1 MKTFLIIMTVVCIAT
16 FMGLVV
22 AAIAAKLHQYS
33 GNRAKFRFSLAFMD
47 ITFFFLCISALA
59 VFDGGKHLAFAHLTQ
74 FLLSLYLIFYR
85 SNKWERKA

>member
-1 MKTFLIIMTVVCIAT
+1 MTVVCIAT

-59 VFDGGKHLAFAHLTQ
+59 VFDGGKYLAFAHLTQ

>member
-47 ITFFFLCISALA
+47 ITFFFY
-59 VFDGGKHLAFAHLTQ
+59 VF
-74 FLLSLYLIFYR
+74 
-85 SNKWERKA
+85 

>member
-1 MKTFLIIMTVVCIAT
+1 MKMFLIIMTVVCIAT

-59 VFDGGKHLAFAHLTQ
+59 VFDGGKYLAFAHLTQ

>member
-16 FMGLVV
+16 FLGLVM
-22 AAIAAKLHQYS
+22 AALAAKLHQYS
-33 GNRAKFRFSLAFMD
+33 GSLAKFRFSLAFMD

-59 VFDGGKHLAFAHLTQ
+59 VFDGGKYLAFAHLTQ

-85 SNKWERKA
+85 SNKWERS

>member
-1 MKTFLIIMTVVCIAT
+1 MKTFLIIMTVVCVAT
-16 FMGLVV
+16 FLGLVM
-22 AAIAAKLHQYS
+22 AALAAKLHQHS
-33 GNRAKFRFSLAFMD
+33 GNRTKFRFSLAFMD

-59 VFDGGKHLAFAHLTQ
+59 VFDGGKYLAFAHLTQ

>member
-1 MKTFLIIMTVVCIAT
+1 MKTFLSIMVLICIST
-16 FMGLVV
+16 FLGLVV

-33 GNRAKFRFSLAFMD
+33 GSLAKFRFSLAFMD

-59 VFDGGKHLAFAHLTQ
+59 VFDGGKYLAFAHLTQ

>member
-16 FMGLVV
+16 FLGLVM
-22 AAIAAKLHQYS
+22 AALAAKLHQYS
-33 GNRAKFRFSLAFMD
+33 GSLAKFRFSLASMD

-59 VFDGGKHLAFAHLTQ
+59 VFDGGKYLAFAHLTQ

-85 SNKWERKA
+85 SNKWERSQ

>member
-1 MKTFLIIMTVVCIAT
+1 MKTFLIIMTVVCVAT
-16 FMGLVV
+16 FLGLVM

-33 GNRAKFRFSLAFMD
+33 GSLAKFRFSLAFMD

-59 VFDGGKHLAFAHLTQ
+59 VFDGGKYLAFAHLTQ

>member
-47 ITFFFLCISALA
+47 ITSFFLCISALA
-59 VFDGGKHLAFAHLTQ
+59 VFDGGKYLAFAHLTQ

>member
-1 MKTFLIIMTVVCIAT
+1 IIMTVVCIAT

-59 VFDGGKHLAFAHLTQ
+59 VFDGGKYLAFAHLTQ

>member
-1 MKTFLIIMTVVCIAT
+1 MTVVCIAT

-22 AAIAAKLHQYS
+22 AALAAKLHQFS

-59 VFDGGKHLAFAHLTQ
+59 VFDGGKYLAFAHLTQ

-85 SNKWERKA
+85 SNKWERSQ

>member
-1 MKTFLIIMTVVCIAT
+1 MTVICISTFL
-16 FMGLVV
+16 GLVM
-22 AAIAAKLHQYS
+22 AALAAKLHQFS

-59 VFDGGKHLAFAHLTQ
+59 VFDGGKYLAFAHLTQ

>member
-1 MKTFLIIMTVVCIAT
+1 MKTFLIIMTVICIAA

-22 AAIAAKLHQYS
+22 AAIAAKLYQFS
-33 GNRAKFRFSLAFMD
+33 ANRTKFHFSMAFMD

-59 VFDGGKHLAFAHLTQ
+59 VFDGGKYLAFAHLTQ

>member
-16 FMGLVV
+16 FLGLVM
-22 AAIAAKLHQYS
+22 AALAAKLHQFS

-59 VFDGGKHLAFAHLTQ
+59 VFDGGKYLAFAHLTQ

>member
-16 FMGLVV
+16 FLGLVM
-22 AAIAAKLHQYS
+22 AALAAKLHQFS

-47 ITFFFLCISALA
+47 ITFFFLCVSALA
-59 VFDGGKHLAFAHLTQ
+59 VFDGGKYLAFAHLTQ

>member
-59 VFDGGKHLAFAHLTQ
+59 VFDGGKYLAFAHLTQ
-74 FLLSLYLIFYR
+74 FLLSLYLFFYR

>member
-59 VFDGGKHLAFAHLTQ
+59 VFDGGEYLAFAHLTQ

>member
-16 FMGLVV
+16 FLGLVM
-22 AAIAAKLHQYS
+22 AALNAKLHQYS
-33 GNRAKFRFSLAFMD
+33 GSLAKFRFSLAFMD

-59 VFDGGKHLAFAHLTQ
+59 VFDGGKYLAFAHLTQ

-85 SNKWERKA
+85 SNKWERSQ